1 MNISGLDKVFIFPGQ
16 GAQQMGMGREF
27 YDEGNWVDD
36 VWKEANDIVG
46 YDLKSKVFNGPEEDL
61 KQTEITQPAMFM
73 TEIIIYKVLLKE
85 NIEPAVTAGH
95 SLGEY
100 TAVVASGALQ
110 WQQGLELVKFR
121 GETFNEVSSKN
132 PGGMIA
138 VIGLDE
144 DRLAEI
150 LNSIDGVT
158 EIANYNSP
166 GQLVISV
173 EKHLME
179 EAASK
184 IKEGGAKLVV
194 TLKVS
199 VGFHSSL
206 LDDAVEPMR
215 EKIEGMEFKSP
226 EIAFYAN
233 YSGERVGDS
242 QGIKNS
248 LIKQVNAP
256 VKWTT
261 IINNVIKEHN
271 GVEFL
276 EVGPGKVLQ
285 GLLKKIDRS
294 IVGKGIET
302 PEDIRKLQIED

>member
-1 MNISGLDKVFIFPGQ
+1 
-16 GAQQMGMGREF
+16 MGMGREF
-27 YDEGNWVDD
+27 YDEGNWVDEI
-36 VWKEANDIVG
+36 WKEANDIVG
-46 YDLKSKVFNGPEEDL
+46 YDLRSKVFNGPEEDL

-73 TEIIIYKVLLKE
+73 TEIIIYEAMLKE
-85 NIEPAVTAGH
+85 NIRPGVTAGH

-121 GETFNEVSSKN
+121 GETFNEVSSGN
-132 PGGMIA
+132 PGAMIA

-144 DRLAEI
+144 DRLSEI

-166 GQLVISV
+166 VQLVVSV
-173 EKHLME
+173 EKRLME
-179 EAASK
+179 EASSR
-184 IKEGGAKLVV
+184 IKEGGAKLVIP
-194 TLKVS
+194 LKVS

-206 LDDAVEPMR
+206 LNDAVEPMR
-215 EKIEGMEFKSP
+215 KKIEGMEFNSP

-233 YSGERVGDS
+233 YSGEMVRDS
-242 QGIKNS
+242 QGIKKS
-248 LIKQVNAP
+248 LIKQVNSP

-261 IINNVIKEHN
+261 IINNIVKEH
-271 GVEFL
+271 GEIEFL

-285 GLLKKIDRS
+285 GLLKKINPRLNVKGVS
-294 IVGKGIET
+294 IPLDVENLCS
-302 PEDIRKLQIED
+302 EVMV